1 MDEHTIAAFFDEF
14 RKIAL
19 EKVAVSGGQLSPS
32 SAPKTSAPTP
42 APAAKVAP
50 TPAAKPPV
58 SGPPAP
64 AGGGLAR
71 IRNPGL
77 RSQVANTR
85 RLSAF
90 GAKAPPVNRGTLL
103 PKKTP
108 APNLRAVTTMPV
120 RRPSKPAFIP
130 GNQDMGKYMKPLSS
144 ADLGI

>member
-1 MDEHTIAAFFDEF
+1 MDEQTIRAFFDEF
-14 RKIAL
+14 RKIA
-19 EKVAVSGGQLSPS
+19 VAGGQLSES
-32 SAPKTSAPTP
+32 STPKTPAPTP

-50 TPAAKPPV
+50 QKSAAPPKIAPV
-58 SGPPAP
+58 KP
-64 AGGGLAR
+64 AGGGLSA

-77 RSQVANTR
+77 RAQVASSR
-85 RLSAF
+85 RLGGF
-90 GAKAPPVNRGTLL
+90 NPPRPRNTDTIK

-130 GNQDMGKYMKPLSS
+130 GNQGMGQYVKPLSA

>member
-1 MDEHTIAAFFDEF
+1 MEYTTINSFFDEF
-14 RKIAL
+14 SKIAL
-19 EKVAVSGGQLSPS
+19 SGGQLSPS

-42 APAAKVAP
+42 APAARLAP
-50 TPAAKPPV
+50 TPSMKPPSLGAV
-58 SGPPAP
+58 RP

-77 RSQVANTR
+77 RSQLASSRGLAGLRTP
-85 RLSAF
+85 
-90 GAKAPPVNRGTLL
+90 APIRSQGTIQ

-108 APNLRAVTTMPV
+108 APNLRAVATMPV

-130 GNQDMGKYMKPLSS
+130 SNKGMGGYLKPLSS